1 MKKLLIFVTTLLS
14 LHLNAN
20 AQEGDIVITNEW
32 ARPILI
38 AGRPGSAYFNIENT
52 GDEADKL
59 VSVTSTISPRL
70 EIHEHTMT
78 DGVMKMSQIE
88 NIEISAGGKVEFK
101 PGGYHIMIFDT
112 SSKYAGGDQIDLT
125 LHFENAGSITRTFNV
140 ISPQR

>member
-78 DGVMKMSQIE
+78 DGVMKMSQVE